1 MPTEPTSPTPA
12 PVDSDV
18 HGMGEPADM
27 LAAYAKTAA
36 ERDALAAEDV
46 APVNVDVRQAVMTVT
61 GALPEIVKQKPAV
74 LKVFRDFDGTLFD
87 RLPVYAAAA
96 GHAHV
101 LYSAAQAPMPA
112 LLSWNEK
119 AVATRAKLMSLG
131 KALVEFELLD
141 ANVVEQYKGLTGYK
155 NVSFELLGLVSVFRA
170 HWDAIGSKIPLQK
183 SQLDEAQVL
192 GEKLI
197 AAAGLR
203 DQAPA
208 VSSSATDTRN
218 RAVHLFLHA
227 YEEIREA
234 IQYVRRKQGDADTI
248 APSLYVYP
256 RKSKKAG
263 DAAAPAPAPV
273 APTPVVTAPHVG
285 DAPPGTPGSN
295 PFTS

>member
-18 HGMGEPADM
+18 HGMGEAADM
-27 LAAYAKTAA
+27 LAAFAKTAK
-36 ERDALAAEDV
+36 ERDALKDV
-46 APVNVDVRQAVMTVT
+46 PPVNVDVRQAVITVT

-74 LKVFRDFDGTLFD
+74 LGCFREFDGTLFE
-87 RLPVYAAAA
+87 RLPMYAAAA

-101 LYSAAQAPMPA
+101 LYSAAQAPVPA
-112 LLSWNEK
+112 LLAMNEK
-119 AVATRAKLMSLG
+119 AVGTRAKLMTLA
-131 KALVEFELLD
+131 KTLVEFELLD
-141 ANVVEQYKGLTGYK
+141 ANVVGQYKGLTGYK
-155 NVSFELLGLVSVFRA
+155 NVSFELLGLVSVLRA
-170 HWDAIGSKIPLQK
+170 NWDTISSKIPLQK

-197 AAAGLR
+197 AATGLR

-208 VSSSATDTRN
+208 VTSSASDTRN
-218 RAVHLFLHA
+218 RAVYLFVQA
-227 YEEIREA
+227 YEEIRGA

-256 RKSKKAG
+256 HKSKKG
-263 DAAAPAPAPV
+263 DDAPAAAPAPAP
-273 APTPVVTAPHVG
+273 ATPVVTAPHVG

-295 PFTS
+295 PFTA